1 MLPTVVLVP
10 TMEQR
15 PTEPLSPLH
24 HEVFETQNTAV
35 QVPLR
40 RSTRERRP
48 AIHPD
53 YISYL
58 GESDY
63 DIGHVV
69 DPNSFSEAVS
79 VPQSEL
85 WWEAMRD
92 EMQSMRHNNVWE
104 LVELPPGC
112 KLIGCKWVY
121 KTK

>member
-1 MLPTVVLVP
+1 M
-10 TMEQR
+10 
-15 PTEPLSPLH
+15 
-24 HEVFETQNTAV
+24 
-35 QVPLR
+35 
-40 RSTRERRP
+40 
-48 AIHPD
+48 
-53 YISYL
+53 
-58 GESDY
+58 
-63 DIGHVV
+63 